1 MLFCVTWEFIDTSE
15 AGIRRSLG
23 VFEKWQ
29 PPDGAEFKG
38 FFGFTDGTGGMALV
52 EVDVDTGQV
61 KLLRYVVAHDC
72 GRVINPMIVD
82 GQISGGV
89 AQGIGGGLYEELVYD
104 ASGQFLS
111 GSFMDYLLPTCA
123 EIPPIEMIHLEYP
136 SPRNPLGI
144 KGVGEGGAI
153 SPPAAIANA
162 VEDALQPFGVCIR
175 ETPLTP
181 ERVRHLIIQWQTA

>member
-1 MLFCVTWEFIDTSE
+1 MYRQVPTVTYAS
-15 AGIRRSLG
+15 A
-23 VFEKWQ
+23 VHV
-29 PPDGAEFKG
+29 
-38 FFGFTDGTGGMALV
+38 ALV
-52 EVDVDTGQV
+52 EVDIETGRIT
-61 KLLRYVVAHDC
+61 LLRYVVAHDC
-72 GRVINPMIVD
+72 GRIINPMIVD

-89 AQGIGGGLYEELVYD
+89 AQGIGGGLYEELIYD

-111 GSFMDYLLPTCA
+111 GSFMDYLLPTCV

-136 SPRNPLGI
+136 SPRNPLGV

-162 VEDALQPFGVCIR
+162 VEDALRPFGVCIR

-181 ERVRHLIIQWQTA
+181 ERVLHLIQETQI

>member
-1 MLFCVTWEFIDTSE
+1 VYRQVPTVTYAS
-15 AGIRRSLG
+15 A
-23 VFEKWQ
+23 VHV
-29 PPDGAEFKG
+29 
-38 FFGFTDGTGGMALV
+38 ALV
-52 EVDVDTGQV
+52 EVDIETGMV
-61 KLLRYVVAHDC
+61 RLLRYVVAHDC
-72 GRVINPMIVD
+72 GQLINPMIVD

-111 GSFMDYLLPTCA
+111 GSFMDYLIPTSV
-123 EIPPIEMIHLEYP
+123 EMPPIDMIHLEYP
-136 SPRNPLGI
+136 SPRNPLGV

-162 VEDALQPFGVCIR
+162 VEDALRPFGVCIR

-181 ERVRHLIIQWQTA
+181 ERVLQLITRGHTT